1 VNAPSSPDLAVPVT
15 SSDHVSGPPDAA
27 VTVVEY
33 GDFECPTCKL
43 AYPSVKL
50 LLKHFGPQVRFAYR
64 HFPLEQ
70 PHPHALLAAEAA
82 ESAAAQGR
90 FWEMHDL
97 LFDNQPR
104 LEKNHLGDYAQRIQ
118 LDLPRFTT
126 ELDTHV
132 HVDRVRAD
140 LASGTK
146 SHVRSTPGFFVNGR
160 IVDVSFG
167 MRALF
172 DATEAALRSRQALP
186 VE

>member
-1 VNAPSSPDLAVPVT
+1 MSAPPASDLLVPVT
-15 SSDHVSGPPDAA
+15 GSDHVSGPADAS

-43 AYPSVKL
+43 AFPSVKL
-50 LLKHFGPQVRFAYR
+50 LLKHFGPQVRFVYR

-70 PHPHALLAAEAA
+70 AHPHALLAAEAA

-97 LFDNQPR
+97 LFENQPR
-104 LEKNHLGDYAQRIQ
+104 LEKNHLGEYAQRIQ
-118 LDLPRFTT
+118 LDLPRFTA
-126 ELDTHV
+126 ELETHV

-140 LASGTK
+140 LASGAK
-146 SHVRSTPGFFVNGR
+146 SHVRGTPGFFVNGR

-172 DATEAALRSRQALP
+172 DAAEAALQGR
-186 VE
+186 